1 MADGRS
7 SNQPMPRFRP
17 AGDLQHD
24 IDSFHNSLERR
35 HIGVWVLSSFDAGR
49 NAVNSRGWTMQDDE
63 PDLTILMGLD
73 EMGEDTFANI
83 AVMSDDSQS
92 SNHSAS
98 IVVK

>member
-1 MADGRS
+1 
-7 SNQPMPRFRP
+7 
-17 AGDLQHD
+17 
-24 IDSFHNSLERR
+24 
-35 HIGVWVLSSFDAGR
+35 
-49 NAVNSRGWTMQDDE
+49 MQDDE

-73 EMGEDTFANI
+73 EMEEDTFANI

>member
-1 MADGRS
+1 VADGRS

-73 EMGEDTFANI
+73 EMEEDTFANI